1 MRELGL
7 DVEGLNTPEKGEVTN
22 EVAANSAANEPF
34 AAITALT
41 GSAGD
46 QLGQASYQMGERIL
60 RNLVCVHCAI
70 SAGVL
75 LTWHIHAP
83 FLLKEPIARDPGSK
97 GVFFAL
103 LWTDATG
110 AIRERGCT
118 GTSVIAVLPDVPAR

>member
-1 MRELGL
+1 MRELDL
-7 DVEGLNTPEKGEVTN
+7 DVEGLSMPENWEVMN
-22 EVAANSAANEPF
+22 EVAANFAANEPF

-46 QLGQASYQMGERIL
+46 QLGQASYQMGKRIL
-60 RNLVCVHCAI
+60 RNLVCVRCAI
-70 SAGVL
+70 TGVL